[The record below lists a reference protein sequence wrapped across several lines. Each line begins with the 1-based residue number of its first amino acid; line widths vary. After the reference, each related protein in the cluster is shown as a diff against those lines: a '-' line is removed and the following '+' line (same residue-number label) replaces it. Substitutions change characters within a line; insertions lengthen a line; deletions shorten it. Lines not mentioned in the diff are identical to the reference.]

1 MNINSFD
8 LFTQI
13 EDVMEMPIE
22 LILEEIYKEEEKE
35 EELN

>member
-13 EDVMEMPIE
+13 EDVMKMPIE
-22 LILEEIYKEEEKE
+22 LILEEIYKDEEKE
-35 EELN
+35 ELN

>member
-13 EDVMEMPIE
+13 EDVMEMPIK

-35 EELN
+35 ELN

>member
-22 LILEEIYKEEEKE
+22 LIREESYKDEEKE
-35 EELN
+35 ELN

>member
-13 EDVMEMPIE
+13 EDIMEIPIE
-22 LILEEIYKEEEKE
+22 LILEEIYKDEEKE
-35 EELN
+35 ELN

>member
-13 EDVMEMPIE
+13 EDVMEIPIE
-22 LILEEIYKEEEKE
+22 LILEEIYKDEKK

>member
-1 MNINSFD
+1 MNISSFD

-22 LILEEIYKEEEKE
+22 LILEEIYKDEEKE
-35 EELN
+35 GLN